1 MKYHKRLVELRQGEE
16 GVVVEIQG
24 GIGLYRRL
32 DAMGVT
38 EGAKLRKISNAFL
51 QGPVT
56 VQVGSAR
63 VALGFGM
70 SQRVILEVDQ
80 EALDEKDLADG

>member
-1 MKYHKRLVELRQGEE
+1 MEYRKNLVEMEQGEE

-24 GIGLYRRL
+24 GFGLYRRL
-32 DAMGVT
+32 DAMGIT

-56 VQVGSAR
+56 VQIGSAR
-63 VALGFGM
+63 LALGFGM
-70 SQRVILEVDQ
+70 SQRVILEVNA
-80 EALDEKDLADG
+80 EVPG